1 MLVRDVQYHKL
12 TTEHLQVLL
21 TYCEEDLHDHTR
33 QSTAFSVLKVL
44 MRYECIYDAVC
55 VRVFVCVCECV
66 PLYVLCVSLL
76 VYVSAYFI
84 CWNWR
89 WDKRLKKGE
98 INFDLR
104 SSTVT

>member
-55 VRVFVCVCECV
+55 VRVFVCVCVCV
-66 PLYVLCVSLL
+66 CVRACLCMYYVFPCLCMSVHILF
-76 VYVSAYFI
+76 VGI
-84 CWNWR
+84 GDGTR
-89 WDKRLKKGE
+89 G
-98 INFDLR
+98 
-104 SSTVT
+104 